1 MRKKIYKAILLF
13 TRMAESEAKK
23 LLNNLKKYASS
34 QDFKLNPDKKIVAG
48 IIKGLIFNRK
58 KYGEY
63 YCPCR
68 IKHTKKEICP
78 CYYHKAEIKKDG
90 RCYCGLFVEK
100 K

>member
-1 MRKKIYKAILLF
+1 
-13 TRMAESEAKK
+13 MAEEEKR
-23 LLNNLKKYASS
+23 LLDKYKKYADS
-34 QDFKLNPDKKIVAG
+34 QDFKLNPDKRILMA
-48 IIKGLIFNRK
+48 IIKGLIVGRK

-78 CYYHKAEIKKDG
+78 CYYHKDEIKNDG
-90 RCYCGLFVEK
+90 RCLCGLFFK